1 MAKIKKENDDVDL
14 DDDSSDG
21 KEPVK
26 SVLFQSLQKG
36 KLIASDDD
44 DDDSD
49 DDEPK
54 PDLTKGI
61 LGRKIKRKEEE
72 KVVEDDKTV
81 IDDKTKKEEDF
92 DAANFD
98 DSKFQGKTGETF
110 KKFKQTAK
118 KRDEEIA
125 TLKKELETLKSKKT
139 LDDPEVQEI
148 IKERDRYKET
158 VETEYFYNSEDFKGR
173 YEAPMRANEKKVITL
188 ISSIKEADRD
198 SVNPLIIKANDYL
211 KEGKEV
217 EFNDVVDQIAEEAFS
232 PTNGAKF
239 KTAMGELFVS
249 TAELANAYTSKE
261 KAKESIDKSKKL
273 NLDASLGGA
282 IKYIDDSVNSFLTHN
297 KVIVDLY
304 ESTPDLKKRFSYK
317 EELMKDAEKAKF
329 HLNEFARTGQV
340 SQGLSD
346 FLQRGA
352 QLRARNEEVSTQAE
366 IISLQLSRMKEYETE
381 VKKLKDEVDKLSSTE
396 RKRGNHADDKS
407 DKSEENKSGSILAR
421 AIKEAGNRK

>member
-1 MAKIKKENDDVDL
+1 MAAKIKKENDDVEL
-14 DDDSSDG
+14 DDSSDDD

-44 DDDSD
+44 DDSED
-49 DDEPK
+49 DK
-54 PDLTKGI
+54 ASPDLTKGI
-61 LGRKIKRKEEE
+61 LGRKIKQKEEE
-72 KVVEDDKTV
+72 KVIEDDKTV
-81 IDDKTKKEEDF
+81 IDDKSKKEEDF

-110 KKFKQTAK
+110 KQFKKTAK

-125 TLKKELETLKSKKT
+125 TLKKELESLKSKKT

-158 VETEYFYNSEDFKGR
+158 VDTEYFYNSEDFKSR
-173 YEAPMRANEKKVITL
+173 YEAPMRANEKKVMTL
-188 ISSIKEADRD
+188 IGSIKEADRD

-261 KAKESIDKSKKL
+261 QAKKSIDKSKKL

-317 EELMKDAEKAKF
+317 EELMKDAEEAKF

-366 IISLQLSRMKEYETE
+366 IISLQLNRMKEYETE

-396 RKRGNHADDKS
+396 RKRGNHTDDKS